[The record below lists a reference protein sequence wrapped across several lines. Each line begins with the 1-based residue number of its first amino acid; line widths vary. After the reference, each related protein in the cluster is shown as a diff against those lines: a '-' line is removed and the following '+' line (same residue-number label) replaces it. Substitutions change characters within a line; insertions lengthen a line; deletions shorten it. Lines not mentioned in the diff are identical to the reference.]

1 MAAEFEESVE
11 ERKARLRALRAA
23 AELSIAAEEDGA
35 SNGAV
40 DGNGHQQEAGE
51 DTEMSEMRFRNYFP
65 RDDDLQKAKHPPPV
79 IPKFE
84 DPVATDP
91 LQVAGAE
98 DPIVSIAPKKPNWDL
113 RRNVA
118 QKLEKLEKR
127 TQKAIIELMMEEEK
141 LRQAE
146 AADDMET

>member
-51 DTEMSEMRFRNYFP
+51 DT
-65 RDDDLQKAKHPPPV
+65 
-79 IPKFE
+79 
-84 DPVATDP
+84 
-91 LQVAGAE
+91 
-98 DPIVSIAPKKPNWDL
+98 
-113 RRNVA
+113 
-118 QKLEKLEKR
+118 
-127 TQKAIIELMMEEEK
+127 
-141 LRQAE
+141 
-146 AADDMET
+146 